1 MQLIKITVFI
11 ALLGALTG
19 CGAISYHTIE
29 KSDLEGLTKFE
40 LQSSALRLDIAK
52 ADPAAAGGGKQ
63 KAATALASGDL
74 VLTSVPTASSSHRYA
89 IEATDHWWWKT
100 THLGVTKRPDTDLI
114 QQLTVDTEDNRVK
127 LIESAGAIGV
137 AAVGML
143 FTEGSIKDSIPDAQA
158 LESKLA
164 ATAGQAK
171 DDIPL
176 SFADG
181 AIQGVLAVEA
191 VPTDAVKTQTFVDN
205 YFSKKSD
212 VLIYSACRKGT
223 VTLTVAGEPKTWS
236 VVVADPSYVQTIK
249 IPEKGKLSSHAG
261 CGMDSSS
268 DPSSVA
274 SGAEVVNK
282 LVAQTKA
289 IIDARKKTGTE

>member
-1 MQLIKITVFI
+1 MQFIKIPVFI
-11 ALLGALTG
+11 ALLGALAG
-19 CGAISYHTIE
+19 CGAISYHTIDRP
-29 KSDLEGLTKFE
+29 DLDGLTKFE

-52 ADPAAAGGGKQ
+52 ADPAAPGGGKQ
-63 KAATALASGDL
+63 KALTAIASGDL

-137 AAVGML
+137 AAVGVL
-143 FTEGSIKDSIPDAQA
+143 FTDGGIKGSIPDAQA
-158 LESKLA
+158 LESELA
-164 ATAGQAK
+164 ATEGKANDSIA
-171 DDIPL
+171 L
-176 SFADG
+176 SFAGGNIKGD
-181 AIQGVLAVEA
+181 LAVEA
-191 VPTDAVKTQTFVDN
+191 VSKDAVKTKTFVDN
-205 YFSKKSD
+205 YFSKRSD

-223 VTLTVAGEPKTWS
+223 VTLTVAGERKTWS

-289 IIDARKKTGTE
+289 IIDARKEKGTE

>member
-1 MQLIKITVFI
+1 MQPIKTTMFL

-29 KSDLEGLTKFE
+29 RPDPEGLTKFE
-40 LQSSALRLDIAK
+40 LQSSALRLDTAQT
-52 ADPAAAGGGKQ
+52 DPAAAVGGKQ
-63 KAATALASGDL
+63 KAATAIATGDI

-137 AAVGML
+137 TVVGML
-143 FTEGSIKDSIPDAQA
+143 FTEGGIKNSIPDAQA
-158 LESKLA
+158 LESELA
-164 ATAGQAK
+164 ATKGRADNK
-171 DDIPL
+171 IPL
-176 SFADG
+176 SFAG
-181 AIQGVLAVEA
+181 GTIKGFLAVEK
-191 VPTDAVKTQTFVDN
+191 VPNDAIETQTFIDN
-205 YFSKKSD
+205 YFSKGSD

-223 VTLTVAGEPKTWS
+223 VELMVAGELKTWS

-261 CGMDSSS
+261 CGVDSSS

-289 IIDARKKTGTE
+289 IIDAKEKAGTN